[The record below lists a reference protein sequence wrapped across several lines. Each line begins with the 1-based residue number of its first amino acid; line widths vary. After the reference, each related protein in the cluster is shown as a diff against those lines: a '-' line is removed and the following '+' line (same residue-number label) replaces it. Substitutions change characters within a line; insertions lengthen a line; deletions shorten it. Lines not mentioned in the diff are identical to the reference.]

1 MNKDV
6 HSLAVNL
13 PFFQDFIQHFGDV
26 HSSVRIWK
34 MLGGEGVYLLL
45 HLVGIN
51 EVGRQANEGGVARVG
66 PNVCGETDVS
76 SLRYLTFNQRS
87 IKFHNL

>member
-26 HSSVRIWK
+26 HSSVRIWEV
-34 MLGGEGVYLLL
+34 LGSEGVYLFDLFR
-45 HLVGIN
+45 VN
-51 EVGRQANEGGVARVG
+51 KVCRQANEGRVARVFVVFG
-66 PNVCGETDVS
+66 
-76 SLRYLTFNQRS
+76 L
-87 IKFHNL
+87 